1 MTDTAQLEMRLNRAS
16 DKISRLKGD
25 VRELKELVKVMQLQL
40 KDHMEAEHQRRLA
53 NYGLSK

>member
-1 MTDTAQLEMRLNRAS
+1 MSDTAQLEMRLNRTS

-40 KDHMEAEHQRRLA
+40 KDHMEAEHQRRIA
-53 NYGLSK
+53 NYGLKK

>member
-25 VRELKELVKVMQLQL
+25 VRELKELVKDMQLQL

-53 NYGLSK
+53 NYGLKK